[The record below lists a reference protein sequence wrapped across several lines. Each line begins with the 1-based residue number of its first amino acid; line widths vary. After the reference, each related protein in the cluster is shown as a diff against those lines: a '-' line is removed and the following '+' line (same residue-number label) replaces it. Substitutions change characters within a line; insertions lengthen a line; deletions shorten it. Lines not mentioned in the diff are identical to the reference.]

1 MAVTTE
7 TLETRA
13 APISAAPTRQRTYR
27 TLRGLGAP
35 LARVLTAGI
44 GIVAVAALW
53 TAVHAAGI
61 FPDILFPGLGD
72 IAAAGAAMWRDGS
85 LRADTLA
92 SLDRVIRGFAV
103 GVLVAIPVGA
113 LTATTR
119 AGRLIV
125 QPVLRL
131 FAPVPTV
138 ALVPLAILW
147 FGLGEGSKQ
156 FVIALG
162 VFVPVWINT
171 HSGLSATPADFLK
184 VARCA
189 GASRWRTLVRV
200 VLPEAFPDIVT
211 GLRVGTATAF
221 VLIVVAEMAGT
232 TVGLGYRIAQ
242 AQLFSQVDRMI
253 FCLLVLGVL
262 GVLCDQVVAR
272 AAAPFI
278 GWDQEE
284 R

>member
-1 MAVTTE
+1 MTTE
-7 TLETRA
+7 TLEIPA
-13 APISAAPTRQRTYR
+13 AGISTAESPRRHALTVISV
-27 TLRGLGAP
+27 P
-35 LARVLTAGI
+35 LARTLTAGI
-44 GIVAVAALW
+44 GILAVALIW
-53 TAVHAAGI
+53 TAIERWGI
-61 FPDILFPGLGD
+61 FPAVLFPGLD
-72 IAAAGAAMWRDGS
+72 EIVSAGAAMWRDGT
-85 LRADTLA
+85 LRADSLA
-92 SLDRVIRGFAV
+92 SLDRVVRGFAV

-119 AGRLIV
+119 VGRLVV

-189 GASRWRTLVRV
+189 GASRWRTLIRV

-232 TVGLGYRIAQ
+232 TEGLGYRIAQ
-242 AQLFSQVDRMI
+242 AQLFSQVDRML

-278 GWDQEE
+278 GWDKEE